1 MITATETDTPPQV
14 APLAREEA
22 LADFR
27 LACLSRQ
34 VSLLGR
40 REVLTGKAKFG
51 IFGDGKELAQI
62 ALAKAFRPGDF
73 RAGYYRDQTILF
85 ALGLLTV
92 QEFFAQLYA
101 HPDLNADPASAGRA
115 MNCHFGTRMLDSEGR
130 FTSQTAGF
138 NVASDI
144 SPTAGQM
151 PKLVGLAYASK
162 LYREAPSLQEGFG
175 QFSQHG
181 DEIAFGT
188 IGNASCAEG
197 LFWEA
202 INAVG
207 VLKAPLLMSVWDDGY
222 GISVPNELQVTK
234 SDVGAL
240 LEGFRRSPGTTD
252 GYDLYRVAGHDYRGL
267 VATYREAADRVRGEH
282 VPALVHVVELTQPQ
296 GHSTSGSHERYKS
309 PERLAW
315 EAEHDCLAKFRQL
328 LLTEGLATTEELD
341 RIDRDARDQV
351 AREKQAAWDAY
362 RRTIEEE
369 VSTVVGLLEDLAA
382 EGPGAEEVRATAKSL
397 EKKQTPFR
405 RDLLAALEEALVDAR
420 PAVDSPARQALV
432 GWKKRAALDNRERY
446 NSDLLSESAHA
457 ALEVPVVPA
466 AYGPDART
474 VNGFEV
480 LNACFDQALARMPNL
495 FALGEDVGRLGDVNQ
510 GFLGLQEKYGALR
523 VADTGIREATIMGQ
537 AIGMALRGLRPI
549 AEIQYL
555 DYLLYALQILSDDL
569 ATLRWR
575 TKSGQKAPVIVRT
588 RGHRLE
594 GVWHSGSPMGAT
606 IHLLRGLHV
615 CVPRDMTQ
623 AAGMYNTLLQGDDP
637 AIVVEVLNAYRQKE
651 LLPDNVGELTVALG
665 VPEVIRPGGD
675 VTIVTYGA
683 CCRIVLEA
691 TELLAR
697 LGIEAEVIDVQTLLP
712 FDLGHRIVQSLEK
725 TARLVIVDEDVPGG
739 ASAFILREVL
749 EVQDGYRWLDSP
761 PRTVTSAPHRPA
773 YGSDGDYFSKPNRE
787 TIFEAVYELVHEAEP
802 KKHELFFR

>member
-1 MITATETDTPPQV
+1 MITATETETPPLA
-14 APLAREEA
+14 APLARDEV
-22 LADFR
+22 LADYR
-27 LACLSRQ
+27 LACLSRH

-85 ALGLLTV
+85 ALGLLSV

-101 HPDLNADPASAGRA
+101 HPDVAADPASAGRA
-115 MNCHFGTRMLDSEGR
+115 MNCHFGTRLLDAEGR
-130 FTSQTAGF
+130 FTSQVAGP

-162 LYREAPSLQEGFG
+162 LYREAPSLQEGFA
-175 QFSQHG
+175 QFSHGG

-207 VLKAPLLMSVWDDGY
+207 VLGAPLLLSVWDDGY

-234 SDVGAL
+234 SNIGEL
-240 LEGFRRSPGTTD
+240 LEGFRRRPGTTE
-252 GYDLYRVAGHDYRGL
+252 GYDLYRVAGHDYRAL
-267 VATYREAADRVRGEH
+267 VATYREAALRVRSEH
-282 VPALVHVVELTQPQ
+282 VPAFLHVVEVTQPQ

-315 EAEHDCLAKFRQL
+315 EAEHDCLTKFRDL
-328 LLTEGLATTEELD
+328 IVTEGLATAAELETLD
-341 RIDRDARDQV
+341 REARDQV
-351 AREKQAAWDAY
+351 YREKQAAWDAY
-362 RRTIEEE
+362 RSSIESE
-369 VSTVVGLLEDLAA
+369 VATVVGLLGQLAA
-382 EGPGAEEVRATAKSL
+382 ESGRDEVQRIAETL
-397 EKKQTPFR
+397 DKKQTPFR
-405 RDLLAALEEALVDAR
+405 RDVLTAIADALVAAR
-420 PAVDSPARQALV
+420 PALEGPARQAV
-432 GWKKRAALDNRERY
+432 VAWKKRAALDNRERY
-446 NSDLLSESAHA
+446 SSDVYSESALS
-457 ALEVPVVPA
+457 ALEVPVVAPV
-466 AYGPDART
+466 YGPEART

-480 LNACFDQALARMPNL
+480 LNACFDQALGRHPNL
-495 FALGEDVGRLGDVNQ
+495 FALGEDVGKLGDVNQ
-510 GFLGLQEKYGALR
+510 GFSGLQDKYGVWR

-555 DYLLYALQILSDDL
+555 DYLLYGLQILSDDL

-594 GVWHSGSPMGAT
+594 GVWHSGSPLGAT
-606 IHLLRGLHV
+606 IHLLRGMHV

-637 AIVVEVLNAYRQKE
+637 ALVVEVLNGYRQKE
-651 LLPDNVGELTVALG
+651 RLPDNVGEFTVPLG
-665 VPEVIRPGGD
+665 VPEVIRAGSD

-691 TELLAR
+691 ADLLAKV
-697 LGIEAEVIDVQTLLP
+697 GIDAEVIDVQTLLP
-712 FDLGHRIVQSLEK
+712 FDLGHRIVASLEK

-739 ASAFILREVL
+739 ASAFILREVV
-749 EVQDGYRWLDSP
+749 EVQNGYRWLDSP
-761 PRTVTSAPHRPA
+761 PRTVAAAQHRPA

-787 TIFEAVYELVHEAEP
+787 TVFEAVYELIHEAEP
-802 KKHELFFR
+802 KKFDLFFR

>member
-1 MITATETDTPPQV
+1 MSE
-14 APLAREEA
+14 APTYDRDAV
-22 LADFR
+22 LADYR
-27 LACLSRQ
+27 LGWRSRHT
-34 VSLLGR
+34 SLLGR

-51 IFGDGKELAQI
+51 IFGDGKELAQL
-62 ALAKAFRPGDF
+62 ALAHAFRPGDF
-73 RAGYYRDQTILF
+73 RAGYYRDQTLVM
-85 ALGLLTV
+85 ALGLVTV
-92 QEFFAQLYA
+92 EQFFAQLYA
-101 HPDLNADPASAGRA
+101 HPDLDAEPCSAGRSMTA
-115 MNCHFGTRMLDSEGR
+115 HFATHLVDENGDWRELAQLHNSSADL
-130 FTSQTAGF
+130 
-138 NVASDI
+138 
-144 SPTAGQM
+144 SPTGGQM
-151 PKLVGLAYASK
+151 PRLVGLAQASK
-162 LYREAPSLQEGFG
+162 LYRELPGLRDHAR
-175 QFSQHG
+175 FSDHG
-181 DEIAFGT
+181 NEIAWGT
-188 IGNASCAEG
+188 IGNASTAEG
-197 LFWEA
+197 MFWEA
-202 INAVG
+202 INAAC
-207 VLKAPLLMSVWDDGY
+207 VLQVPMLASIWDDGY
-222 GISVPNELQVTK
+222 GISVPNEHQIAKGDL
-234 SDVGAL
+234 SAL
-240 LEGFRRSPGTTD
+240 LSGFARQPGTD
-252 GYDLYRVAGHDYRGL
+252 GGCELF
-267 VATYREAADRVRGEH
+267 TVRGWDY
-282 VPALVHVVELTQPQ
+282 PALRDTYARAAAFVRQTHIPVVVHVTEVTQPQ